1 MQQYVDI
8 ETNFSIYRDHEG
20 RNLRENGAAFKSK
33 QHSDLC
39 SSTSPTTLV
48 EEGF

>member
-1 MQQYVDI
+1 MQEYVDI
-8 ETNFSIYRDHEG
+8 EINFSIYRDYEG
-20 RNLRENGAAFKSK
+20 RELCQSGAAFKSK

-39 SSTSPTTLV
+39 SSTGPTTLV